1 MMLLQNQHKGNY
13 TGPGAPFTYFTDGEE
28 GGEGGGV
35 RGIILGLKFWPKGIF
50 LGLWKTRGIFGVLHF
65 SSAQINNNISVFY
78 C

>member
-35 RGIILGLKFWPKGIF
+35 RGIFLGLKFWPKGIF
-50 LGLWKTRGIFGVLHF
+50 LGL
-65 SSAQINNNISVFY
+65 
-78 C
+78 